1 MYFIALNRYVLSFF
15 IVFSLFGCA
24 KKKNLQPKKQKAKIV
39 NYNKRF
45 ISTPEAT
52 LKRVVSILKPIGA
65 VNNNEYIFISNINR
79 VRMNPNSCS
88 NASTQLLYNRK
99 LEFAAKSYPN
109 KYILSFLDSNASVSN
124 NKSFLQ
130 RVKDFGYILKANR
143 PVSELLAFTK
153 YKVTQSNDIDLNFK
167 HALENLIK
175 NPQSCKLLMNPKF
188 KDVGV
193 AFKRTNLGY
202 YWIIELA
209 GGEN

>member
-1 MYFIALNRYVLSFF
+1 MDFMVLNRYILSFF
-15 IVFSLFGCA
+15 VVIDLFGCA

-45 ISTPEAT
+45 ISTQEAT

-65 VNNNEYIFISNINR
+65 VENNEYIFISNINQI
-79 VRMNPNSCS
+79 RMNPNICS

-99 LEFAAKSYPN
+99 LEFAAKSYPTKN
-109 KYILSFLDSNASVSN
+109 ISSFLDSNASVSN

-130 RVKDFGYILKANR
+130 RVKDFGYILKANK
-143 PVSELLAFTK
+143 PIAELLAFTK
-153 YKVTQSNDIDLNFK
+153 YNVTQSNDIDINFK

-175 NPQSCKLLMNPKF
+175 NPESCKLLMNPKF